1 MMPQREASESI
12 HEQTDPTYGGYQGE
26 QTYGDQPYGPS
37 FEQSLRYGSGGKV
50 YPQLPDN
57 KNILRLIVFLTAMVM
72 ILICAVLFIFFMSGT
87 GGWISFVVAAGVIF
101 LITVVAIDKIK

>member
-1 MMPQREASESI
+1 MMPQREASESL

-26 QTYGDQPYGPS
+26 QTYGTS

-87 GGWISFVVAAGVIF
+87 GGWIGFVVAAGAIF
-101 LITVVAIDKIK
+101 LITVVAIDNIK